1 MRRRRDALLAAP
13 ALLLA
18 GCETASDLT
27 DRLFGR
33 TEVPLPGDR
42 RPVLAAGGGRPE
54 AEEGAR
60 DRSFQLPPAE
70 SNSDW
75 PQPGGTPDHSPG
87 HPALGGGG
95 LAEAWR
101 ASVGGGTGYRQRLTA
116 APVVADGTVFAMDAF
131 GWVTALDAARG
142 TRRWQTDTRPRRDRD
157 GALGGGIAFDGGTL
171 YAVTGLAEV
180 MALDAGTGAIRWR
193 RALPAP
199 ARGGVTVAAGRV
211 LVPTVEN
218 HLVACSTEDGREL
231 WRHRSQEVPALP
243 LGLPAPAVE
252 GEAAVAGF
260 ASGEL
265 AALRLADGR
274 LLWTESLGS
283 LRGGILSLTEIGPV
297 AGLPV
302 IDRGRVF
309 AAGMANTTVSIDLR
323 SGRRIWERDFG
334 GPNGPFSAGDWV
346 FLVTN
351 EDELLC
357 LSREDGRVR
366 WVNRLPSFADEAR
379 RRNPITWGPP
389 TLAGGRVLVAG
400 SHGQMLEVDP
410 ASGAVA
416 GRVRLPAGA
425 TIAPA
430 VAGGAAFVLT
440 DAGSV
445 VALRGATGASRA

>member
-1 MRRRRDALLAAP
+1 MNRRGALLAGP

-18 GCETASDLT
+18 GCETASDAT

-33 TEVPLPGDR
+33 SEVPLPGER
-42 RPVLAAGGGRPE
+42 RAVMAAGGGRPQ

-60 DRSFQLPPAE
+60 DRPFSLPAPEA
-70 SNSDW
+70 NADW

-87 HPALGGGG
+87 HPALGRG

-101 ASVGGGTGYRQRLTA
+101 TGIGGGTGYRQRLTA
-116 APVVADGTVFAMDAF
+116 APIVAEGTVFAMDAF

-142 TRRWQTDTRPRRDRD
+142 ARRWQTDTRPRRDRD
-157 GALGGGIAFDGGTL
+157 GALGGGIAFESGTVF
-171 YAVTGLAEV
+171 AVTGLAEI
-180 MALDAGTGAIRWR
+180 MALDAADGRIRWR
-193 RALPAP
+193 NRLPAP
-199 ARGGVTVAAGRV
+199 ARGGITVAGGRV
-211 LVPTVEN
+211 LVPTLEN
-218 HLVACSTEDGREL
+218 HLVACSAEDGREV
-231 WRHRSQEVPALP
+231 WRHRAQEVPALP

-252 GEAAVAGF
+252 GEVAVAGMG
-260 ASGEL
+260 SGEV
-265 AALRLADGR
+265 AALRVADGR
-274 LLWTESLGS
+274 VLWTESLGT

-309 AAGMANTTVSIDLR
+309 AVGMANTMVSIDLR

-334 GPNGPFSAGDWV
+334 GPISPFSAGDWV

-357 LSREDGRVR
+357 LGRDDGRVR
-366 WVNRLPSFADEAR
+366 WATRLPSFVNEAR
-379 RRNPITWGPP
+379 RRDPITWGPP
-389 TLAGGRVLVAG
+389 TLAGGRVLVPG
-400 SHGQMLEVDP
+400 SHGFLLEVNP
-410 ASGAVA
+410 SSGEVAS
-416 GRVRLPAGA
+416 RLRLPAGA

-430 VAGGAAFVLT
+430 VAGGVVFVLT

-445 VALRGATGASRA
+445 VALRGA